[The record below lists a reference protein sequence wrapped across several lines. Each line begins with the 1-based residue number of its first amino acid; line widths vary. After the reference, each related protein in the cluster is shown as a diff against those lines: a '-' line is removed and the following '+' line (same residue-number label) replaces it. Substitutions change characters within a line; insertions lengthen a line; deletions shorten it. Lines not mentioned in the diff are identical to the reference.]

1 MGGLPL
7 ETSGIF
13 VAPSMI
19 QTSTPLL
26 LEFSE
31 VEACLRSVGLGAT
44 VFSWGRGEIA
54 IIAERKI
61 SFARILT
68 IEIVKQ
74 NFLV

>member
-1 MGGLPL
+1 MGDLPL

-31 VEACLRSVGLGAT
+31 VEACLRSVALGAAA
-44 VFSWGRGEIA
+44 VGCGRGEIA

-61 SFARILT
+61 SYARILT

-74 NFLV
+74 NFLD

>member
-19 QTSTPLL
+19 QTSTPLI

-31 VEACLRSVGLGAT
+31 FEACLRSVGLRVA
-44 VFSWGRGEIA
+44 VFGCGRGEIA

-74 NFLV
+74 IILV

>member
-13 VAPSMI
+13 LAPSMI

-31 VEACLRSVGLGAT
+31 VEAFLRSVGLGAA
-44 VFSWGRGEIA
+44 VFSCGRGEIA